1 MDRKEADRGCRRLA
15 KGESLSQALSRQR
28 IFHPVFLSMVAAAE
42 ESGHLEAVLKQA
54 GIYYEKAAEQS
65 AVRMVTL
72 LEPCMILIMAAV
84 VGSIVLSIMLLGIQ
98 YVYSN
103 VIKEDAMKHYIYLT
117 EDKLY
122 YIRKE
127 KGARGYSFMG
137 SRTITGPGTVTGAM
151 ESLADIY
158 NLKGR
163 AVVLA
168 IKASVKIHFMSL
180 PASSKKTALQMAEK
194 QLLVLGEEGERLL
207 AADFMPNNGQGM
219 LKGTVYTVSEA
230 WIRAI
235 ETGALITRFRIH
247 SILPGPALLASFL
260 EPSDYG
266 MNKGNGDLCPSCR
279 PVHCFY
285 QMENGHCRHLEH
297 SSLKPGM
304 FAYLGEEK
312 ALMEEVAVLI
322 RRFQTRMKQERREFQ
337 IQGVLIQGECLK
349 APRSDAGV
357 LAKMLGI
364 PCMALG
370 KNGIWKR
377 QALAG
382 ELKNLLYR
390 NTGEFMEGESFYE
403 KITEAGFPLGPVCA
417 SLVAFAVIV
426 LSALGGQFYTAGKL
440 ERLDRISADQQ
451 GNDVT
456 QERRDLEGKISELA
470 KLTAEKENLPVR
482 SHWIRRYFPVW
493 SRRFCRKWTW
503 KP

>member
-1 MDRKEADRGCRRLA
+1 
-15 KGESLSQALSRQR
+15 
-28 IFHPVFLSMVAAAE
+28 
-42 ESGHLEAVLKQA
+42 
-54 GIYYEKAAEQS
+54 
-65 AVRMVTL
+65 
-72 LEPCMILIMAAV
+72 
-84 VGSIVLSIMLLGIQ
+84 
-98 YVYSN
+98 
-103 VIKEDAMKHYIYLT
+103 MKHYIYLT

-137 SRTITGPGTVTGAM
+137 SRTITGPETVTGAM

-207 AADFMPNNGQGM
+207 AADFMPNNGRGM

-266 MNKGNGDLCPSCR
+266 MNKGTVIF
-279 PVHCFY
+279 VHLADQSIVFY

-440 ERLDRISADQQ
+440 ERLDGSSA
-451 GNDVT
+451 
-456 QERRDLEGKISELA
+456 I
-470 KLTAEKENLPVR
+470 
-482 SHWIRRYFPVW
+482 IRFYAFLHI
-493 SRRFCRKWTW
+493 
-503 KP
+503 

>member
-1 MDRKEADRGCRRLA
+1 
-15 KGESLSQALSRQR
+15 
-28 IFHPVFLSMVAAAE
+28 
-42 ESGHLEAVLKQA
+42 
-54 GIYYEKAAEQS
+54 
-65 AVRMVTL
+65 
-72 LEPCMILIMAAV
+72 
-84 VGSIVLSIMLLGIQ
+84 
-98 YVYSN
+98 
-103 VIKEDAMKHYIYLT
+103 MKHYIYLT

-127 KGARGYSFMG
+127 NRARGYSFMG
-137 SRTITGPGTVTGAM
+137 SRTITGPETVTGAM

-219 LKGTVYTVSEA
+219 LKGTVYTVSGA

-266 MNKGNGDLCPSCR
+266 MNKGTVIF
-279 PVHCFY
+279 VHLADQSIVFY

-322 RRFQTRMKQERREFQ
+322 RRFQIRMKQERREFQ

-470 KLTAEKENLPVR
+470 KLTAEKRELAGQITLDPAVFSCLEQALLPEMDLETIEYQAEDASIHLKLSTSKPEQVSLFCEKIEENSGFSLQQ
-482 SHWIRRYFPVW
+482 SHWQQQEDKVSAALVFTIG
-493 SRRFCRKWTW
+493 KGA
-503 KP
+503 KDEAQ

>member
-1 MDRKEADRGCRRLA
+1 
-15 KGESLSQALSRQR
+15 
-28 IFHPVFLSMVAAAE
+28 
-42 ESGHLEAVLKQA
+42 
-54 GIYYEKAAEQS
+54 
-65 AVRMVTL
+65 
-72 LEPCMILIMAAV
+72 
-84 VGSIVLSIMLLGIQ
+84 
-98 YVYSN
+98 
-103 VIKEDAMKHYIYLT
+103 MKHYIYLT

-137 SRTITGPGTVTGAM
+137 SRTITGPETVTGAM

-207 AADFMPNNGQGM
+207 AADFMPNNGRGM

-235 ETGALITRFRIH
+235 ETGALITRFRIR

-266 MNKGNGDLCPSCR
+266 MNKGTVIF
-279 PVHCFY
+279 VHLADQSIVFY
-285 QMENGHCRHLEH
+285 QMENGHCRYLEH

-470 KLTAEKENLPVR
+470 KLTAEKRELAGQITLDPAVFSCLEQALLPEMDLETIEYQAEDASIHLKLSTSKPEQVSLFCEKIEENSGFSLQQ
-482 SHWIRRYFPVW
+482 SHWQQQEDKVSAALVFTIG
-493 SRRFCRKWTW
+493 KGA
-503 KP
+503 KDEAQ

>member
-1 MDRKEADRGCRRLA
+1 
-15 KGESLSQALSRQR
+15 
-28 IFHPVFLSMVAAAE
+28 
-42 ESGHLEAVLKQA
+42 
-54 GIYYEKAAEQS
+54 
-65 AVRMVTL
+65 
-72 LEPCMILIMAAV
+72 
-84 VGSIVLSIMLLGIQ
+84 
-98 YVYSN
+98 
-103 VIKEDAMKHYIYLT
+103 MKHYIYLT

-137 SRTITGPGTVTGAM
+137 SRTITGPETVTGAM

-266 MNKGNGDLCPSCR
+266 MNKGTVIF
-279 PVHCFY
+279 VHLADQSIVFY

-403 KITEAGFPLGPVCA
+403 KITEAGFRSGVRQSGSICSHRSECPGRSVLYSRKAGTSGPDQCRP
-417 SLVAFAVIV
+417 
-426 LSALGGQFYTAGKL
+426 AG
-440 ERLDRISADQQ
+440 
-451 GNDVT
+451 
-456 QERRDLEGKISELA
+456 
-470 KLTAEKENLPVR
+470 
-482 SHWIRRYFPVW
+482 
-493 SRRFCRKWTW
+493 
-503 KP
+503 

>member
-1 MDRKEADRGCRRLA
+1 
-15 KGESLSQALSRQR
+15 
-28 IFHPVFLSMVAAAE
+28 
-42 ESGHLEAVLKQA
+42 
-54 GIYYEKAAEQS
+54 
-65 AVRMVTL
+65 
-72 LEPCMILIMAAV
+72 
-84 VGSIVLSIMLLGIQ
+84 
-98 YVYSN
+98 
-103 VIKEDAMKHYIYLT
+103 MKHYIYLT

-127 KGARGYSFMG
+127 NRARGYSFMG
-137 SRTITGPGTVTGAM
+137 SRTITGPETVTGAM

-168 IKASVKIHFMSL
+168 IEASVKIHFMSL

-266 MNKGNGDLCPSCR
+266 MNKGTVIF
-279 PVHCFY
+279 VHLADQSIVFY

-322 RRFQTRMKQERREFQ
+322 RRFQIRMKQERREFQ

-370 KNGIWKR
+370 
-377 QALAG
+377 
-382 ELKNLLYR
+382 
-390 NTGEFMEGESFYE
+390 

-470 KLTAEKENLPVR
+470 KLTAEKRELAGQITLDPAVFSCLEQALLPEMDLETIEYQAEDASIHLKLSTSKPEQVSLFCEKIEENSGFSLQQ
-482 SHWIRRYFPVW
+482 SHWQQQEDKVSAALVFTIG
-493 SRRFCRKWTW
+493 KGA
-503 KP
+503 KDEAQ

>member
-1 MDRKEADRGCRRLA
+1 
-15 KGESLSQALSRQR
+15 
-28 IFHPVFLSMVAAAE
+28 
-42 ESGHLEAVLKQA
+42 
-54 GIYYEKAAEQS
+54 
-65 AVRMVTL
+65 
-72 LEPCMILIMAAV
+72 
-84 VGSIVLSIMLLGIQ
+84 
-98 YVYSN
+98 
-103 VIKEDAMKHYIYLT
+103 MKHYIYLT

-127 KGARGYSFMG
+127 NRARGYSFMG
-137 SRTITGPGTVTGAM
+137 SRIITGPETVTGAM

-168 IKASVKIHFMSL
+168 IEASVKIHFMSL

-266 MNKGNGDLCPSCR
+266 MNKGTVIF
-279 PVHCFY
+279 VHLADQSIVFY

-337 IQGVLIQGECLK
+337 IQGVLIQCECLK

-357 LAKMLGI
+357 LAKCWGSPVWLWEKWDMETAGI
-364 PCMALG
+364 SG
-370 KNGIWKR
+370 R
-377 QALAG
+377 
-382 ELKNLLYR
+382 
-390 NTGEFMEGESFYE
+390 TE
-403 KITEAGFPLGPVCA
+403 K
-417 SLVAFAVIV
+417 
-426 LSALGGQFYTAGKL
+426 SALPEY
-440 ERLDRISADQQ
+440 R
-451 GNDVT
+451 
-456 QERRDLEGKISELA
+456 
-470 KLTAEKENLPVR
+470 
-482 SHWIRRYFPVW
+482 
-493 SRRFCRKWTW
+493 
-503 KP
+503 

>member
-1 MDRKEADRGCRRLA
+1 
-15 KGESLSQALSRQR
+15 
-28 IFHPVFLSMVAAAE
+28 
-42 ESGHLEAVLKQA
+42 
-54 GIYYEKAAEQS
+54 
-65 AVRMVTL
+65 
-72 LEPCMILIMAAV
+72 
-84 VGSIVLSIMLLGIQ
+84 
-98 YVYSN
+98 
-103 VIKEDAMKHYIYLT
+103 MKHYIYLT

-127 KGARGYSFMG
+127 NRARGYSFMG
-137 SRTITGPGTVTGAM
+137 SRTITGPETVTGAM

-168 IKASVKIHFMSL
+168 IEASVKIHFMSL

-266 MNKGNGDLCPSCR
+266 MNKGTVIF
-279 PVHCFY
+279 VHLADQSIVFY

-337 IQGVLIQGECLK
+337 IQ
-349 APRSDAGV
+349 
-357 LAKMLGI
+357 
-364 PCMALG
+364 
-370 KNGIWKR
+370 
-377 QALAG
+377 G

-470 KLTAEKENLPVR
+470 KLTAEKRELAGQITLDPAVFSCLEQALLPEMDLETIEYQAEDASIHLKLSTSKPEQVSLFCEKIEENSGFSLQQ
-482 SHWIRRYFPVW
+482 SHWQQQEDKVSAALVFTIG
-493 SRRFCRKWTW
+493 KGA
-503 KP
+503 KDEAQ

>member
-1 MDRKEADRGCRRLA
+1 
-15 KGESLSQALSRQR
+15 
-28 IFHPVFLSMVAAAE
+28 
-42 ESGHLEAVLKQA
+42 
-54 GIYYEKAAEQS
+54 
-65 AVRMVTL
+65 
-72 LEPCMILIMAAV
+72 
-84 VGSIVLSIMLLGIQ
+84 
-98 YVYSN
+98 
-103 VIKEDAMKHYIYLT
+103 MKHYIYLT

-137 SRTITGPGTVTGAM
+137 SRTITGPETVTGAM

-207 AADFMPNNGQGM
+207 AADFMPNNGRGM

-235 ETGALITRFRIH
+235 ETGALITRFRIR

-266 MNKGNGDLCPSCR
+266 MNKGTVIF
-279 PVHCFY
+279 VHLADQSIVFY

-470 KLTAEKENLPVR
+470 KLTAEKRELAGQITLDPAVFSCLEQALLPEMDLETIEYQAEDASIHLKLSTSKPEQV
-482 SHWIRRYFPVW
+482 SL
-493 SRRFCRKWTW
+493 FCEKIE
-503 KP
+503 